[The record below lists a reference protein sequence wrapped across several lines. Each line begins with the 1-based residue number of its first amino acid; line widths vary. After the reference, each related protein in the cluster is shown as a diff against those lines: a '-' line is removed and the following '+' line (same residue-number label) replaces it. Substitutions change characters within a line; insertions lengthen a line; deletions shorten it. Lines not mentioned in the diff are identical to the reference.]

1 MTAFTVSNGVVYAD
15 GVAIMP
21 KLAYFEDQG
30 HTVFTTINSFIN
42 DRADGTSLPAMR
54 YNMAFCKS
62 HTVNANQTALY
73 DLLASKSMW
82 MIGEMAGPAGSGVD
96 YPTFMTAYKDKAG
109 FAGYVANYTRNENYK
124 TPTGYANGA
133 VYPYFDDLGNPQCRQ
148 SANKG
153 YRNGRD
159 AYIKYGPEI
168 APAPPTR
175 GGVNTQANGSQKNA
189 QNALYAHHN
198 TQFFIGTNK
207 LTFATTYRWVDASGT
222 QSDFTE
228 DNTTNNPKIGY
239 NGYKVPWGVIGY
251 QVYGIERTRSTG
263 DYLYYYPRPYAGMR
277 ALVLNNVVNG
287 QIITCP
293 MAILG
298 FYQLD
303 ISNSDP
309 WGMPT
314 ATEVRNQIYQALCG
328 GAKALGYYTYASTWT
343 GTWSSLATVSPDRR
357 LEIGFCHE
365 ELSLRAITSSGQ
377 RDGETYEKHVLLGV
391 HTMHTVAGNPAIA
404 VTGTVEGTA
413 AEPWVVCAS
422 WTLGTTKWIVIVN
435 RHPTNTY
442 TNMTI
447 PLAQGITPTGTKHAG
462 ANYDLRFAGLARKT
476 PSGTYTLSTDGLT
489 LNLSTIAGN
498 EVVVLQASTVAPG
511 GTSVTTSTRSTL
523 CVKSTNLATANTDM
537 VTILGDAT
545 DNVTFSSSKAKA
557 FTVTD
562 RGKLDSW
569 AGTTAYALNKQIQ
582 SSAGRW
588 YVAEV
593 AGTSSGTEP
602 THAAGTA
609 IDGTV
614 TWRYLGTVTTSTYYY
629 ADAQITS
636 AQAALLDAKSY
647 LTNYHN
653 ERKYGGVL
661 TGSTSTYA
669 RTRAAEVFSFETGIK
684 NDIAH
689 KEFLP
694 SAYGTVLGYYDFGSM
709 ANCFTSSGST
719 TVSGDKVDKVTALSG
734 SALGDA
740 RQTTD
745 ANRPV
750 IQGKQLNKRAV
761 LAYIGVDNNLKMN
774 FPSGRA
780 AIKNLSGV
788 TLVTVFKLSTLG
800 VNHRLFTCNVNDA
813 DLGRCLMF
821 VETTNKLVIGGRRTT
836 SAEAFTSITGATTLV
851 ADTWYVAMA
860 TFNYSTQAGQ
870 IWLNNVSD
878 VTGNICASAG
888 TLANTD
894 TFSDPLIGRDA
905 AGSFD
910 FQGYMACF
918 GVFNGVLAA
927 QELTALYHYYKSIYG
942 L

>member
-1 MTAFTVSNGVVYAD
+1 
-15 GVAIMP
+15 
-21 KLAYFEDQG
+21 
-30 HTVFTTINSFIN
+30 
-42 DRADGTSLPAMR
+42 
-54 YNMAFCKS
+54 
-62 HTVNANQTALY
+62 
-73 DLLASKSMW
+73 
-82 MIGEMAGPAGSGVD
+82 
-96 YPTFMTAYKDKAG
+96 
-109 FAGYVANYTRNENYK
+109 
-124 TPTGYANGA
+124 
-133 VYPYFDDLGNPQCRQ
+133 
-148 SANKG
+148 
-153 YRNGRD
+153 
-159 AYIKYGPEI
+159 
-168 APAPPTR
+168 
-175 GGVNTQANGSQKNA
+175 
-189 QNALYAHHN
+189 
-198 TQFFIGTNK
+198 
-207 LTFATTYRWVDASGT
+207 
-222 QSDFTE
+222 
-228 DNTTNNPKIGY
+228 
-239 NGYKVPWGVIGY
+239 
-251 QVYGIERTRSTG
+251 
-263 DYLYYYPRPYAGMR
+263 
-277 ALVLNNVVNG
+277 
-287 QIITCP
+287 
-293 MAILG
+293 
-298 FYQLD
+298 
-303 ISNSDP
+303 
-309 WGMPT
+309 
-314 ATEVRNQIYQALCG
+314 
-328 GAKALGYYTYASTWT
+328 
-343 GTWSSLATVSPDRR
+343 
-357 LEIGFCHE
+357 
-365 ELSLRAITSSGQ
+365 
-377 RDGETYEKHVLLGV
+377 
-391 HTMHTVAGNPAIA
+391 
-404 VTGTVEGTA
+404 
-413 AEPWVVCAS
+413 
-422 WTLGTTKWIVIVN
+422 
-435 RHPTNTY
+435 
-442 TNMTI
+442 
-447 PLAQGITPTGTKHAG
+447 
-462 ANYDLRFAGLARKT
+462 
-476 PSGTYTLSTDGLT
+476 
-489 LNLSTIAGN
+489 
-498 EVVVLQASTVAPG
+498 
-511 GTSVTTSTRSTL
+511 
-523 CVKSTNLATANTDM
+523 
-537 VTILGDAT
+537 
-545 DNVTFSSSKAKA
+545 
-557 FTVTD
+557 
-562 RGKLDSW
+562 
-569 AGTTAYALNKQIQ
+569 
-582 SSAGRW
+582 
-588 YVAEV
+588 V